1 MKHPVKTLAALAFL
15 GVMAPTAHAVSI
27 KDDVLS
33 LTPGVRIQ
41 TRAQMND
48 ATTGTAATTAAGIT
62 SNNGPG
68 TDFRVASGTPGA
80 TDDAIDFMLRRARIY
95 MNFKYGSNWKGQIA
109 IHADGVDNSATNA
122 NRGMNLRYAWLER
135 GFDMGDGIS
144 HGITFGLN
152 KPYNNATDSAMSS
165 SREMMPNSF
174 ASASYLAPRGVG
186 AGYRFYH
193 PVFMIAA
200 DLQNNTNGTKDTTP
214 DTSATSFNNGDEKE
228 GFFYG
233 VRAEFSLSPDWF
245 IKKRSESFVG
255 KEGQGLNIGLSYGM
269 NQDAVLADVDAS
281 GATAPGKRNL
291 SAYGIDALFWLN
303 GISAFAEYRTGTQES
318 ERNDGIS
325 TAASAANTGTA
336 DVDAEFISFQI
347 GYAMPLGEEVIE
359 PCIRYQIIDNNTDAD
374 ETVNYST
381 AAQGSTATD
390 SGQSGT
396 QIDFGVN
403 YYLNGHDHKLHLAVS
418 LWESEEG
425 QGDATIV
432 RLQHQINF

>member
-15 GVMAPTAHAVSI
+15 GVMAPTAHAVSL

-48 ATTGTAATTAAGIT
+48 ATTGTGTVGAT
-62 SNNGPG
+62 NGPG
-68 TDFRVASGTPGA
+68 SDFRLASGTAGA
-80 TDDAIDFMLRRARIY
+80 SDEPIDFMMRRARIY

-165 SREMMPNSF
+165 GREMMPNSF

-200 DLQNNTNGTKDTTP
+200 DLQNNTNTAKDVTT
-214 DTSATSFNNGDEKE
+214 TNAAEEE
-228 GFFYG
+228 GYFYG
-233 VRAEFSLSPDWF
+233 VRAEFSFSPDWF

-255 KEGQGLNIGLSYGM
+255 KEGQGLNIGVSYGS
-269 NQDAVLADVDAS
+269 NQDAALVDIDT
-281 GATAPGKRNL
+281 ATAGNQQAKRSL

-303 GISAFAEYRTGTQES
+303 GISAFAEYRTGTQET
-318 ERNDGIS
+318 ERNDGVS
-325 TAASAANTGTA
+325 NATTA
-336 DVDAEFISFQI
+336 DVDGTFISFQI
-347 GYAMPLGEEVIE
+347 GYAMPLGDEVIE
-359 PCIRYQIIDNNTDAD
+359 PCIRYQIIDKDTNNDN
-374 ETVNYST
+374 EKVNYSAT
-381 AAQGSTATD
+381 DQAHGQTSTD
-390 SGQSGT
+390 SGNSGT

-418 LWESEEG
+418 LWEAEDGE
-425 QGDATIV
+425 GDATIV

>member
-1 MKHPVKTLAALAFL
+1 M
-15 GVMAPTAHAVSI
+15 
-27 KDDVLS
+27 
-33 LTPGVRIQ
+33 
-41 TRAQMND
+41 
-48 ATTGTAATTAAGIT
+48 
-62 SNNGPG
+62 
-68 TDFRVASGTPGA
+68 
-80 TDDAIDFMLRRARIY
+80 Y

-109 IHADGVDNSATNA
+109 INADSVDNSAGGA
-122 NRGMNLRYAWLER
+122 NRAMQLRYAWLER
-135 GFDMGDGIS
+135 GFDMGDGMS

-186 AGYRFYH
+186 AGYRFNH
-193 PVFMIAA
+193 PMFLIAA
-200 DLQNNTNGTKDTTP
+200 DLQNNTNGTKDT
-214 DTSATSFNNGDEKE
+214 ATTNATEEE

-233 VRAEFSLSPDWF
+233 VRAEFSFSPDWF

-281 GATAPGKRNL
+281 AATAPGKRNL

-336 DVDAEFISFQI
+336 DVDAEFISFQV

-381 AAQGSTATD
+381 AAQGSSATD

-403 YYLNGHDHKLHLAVS
+403 YYLNGHDNKLHLAVS